1 MSRDFLINVLSS
13 EDFQTICYAIL
24 LILCI
29 ANLIVIFVIVISRC
43 EEIYVSG
50 GDCGV
55 GIGWSGLAAVC
66 MGIGAVSAWGLY
78 RGIGNGPRAP
88 SLTFTPKS

>member
-1 MSRDFLINVLSS
+1 MSRDFLIKVLSS
-13 EDFQTICYAIL
+13 KDFQTLCYAIL

-29 ANLIVIFVIVISRC
+29 ANLIVIFMIVTSRC
-43 EEIYVSG
+43 GEIYLSG
-50 GDCGV
+50 NDCGI
-55 GIGWSGLAAVC
+55 GIGWFGLATVC

-78 RGIGNGPRAP
+78 RRIGNGPRAP

>member
-1 MSRDFLINVLSS
+1 MSRDFLIKVLSS

-29 ANLIVIFVIVISRC
+29 ANLIVIFVIVTSRC
-43 EEIYVSG
+43 EEIYLSG

-55 GIGWSGLAAVC
+55 GIGWFGLAVVFI
-66 MGIGAVSAWGLY
+66 GIGAVSAWGLY
-78 RGIGNGPRAP
+78 RGWRAGH
-88 SLTFTPKS
+88 LKFFKII